1 MKMLRK
7 NGASLLPGMIAAGL
21 LLLAAPARSVELNP
35 DMLKTVDDMV
45 RKMQQETMQQQYA
58 AMPIKTDLPN
68 RMMNSIY
75 NNMFQYGAT
84 AYRPVLQPQMVQ
96 TVIGQMRPWD
106 FPNKFQQQMMPT
118 IVAQVSSQ
126 IKGLQLQQ
134 MQQGIMDSSFP
145 AAQLPMGQQNGAG
158 KGN

>member
-35 DMLKTVDDMV
+35 EMLKTVDEMV

-58 AMPIKTDLPN
+58 AMPVKNELPN

-75 NNMFQYGAT
+75 NNMFQYGQN

-96 TVIGQMRPWD
+96 AVIGQMRPWN
-106 FPNKFQQQMMPT
+106 FPNQFQQQMMPQ
-118 IVAQVSSQ
+118 IVAQVSGQ
-126 IKGLQLQQ
+126 IKGIQLQQ
-134 MQQGIMDSSFP
+134 MQQGIMDASFP

-158 KGN
+158 QGK